1 MGKKAK
7 ERPEHTAPPEIFYD
21 ADEAAKYTANTRVA
35 AVQARLTERAL
46 ELLALPP
53 ARGGGADG
61 GAASRPCLLLDLGCG
76 SGLSGEAIA
85 AAGHHWVGMDIAPA
99 MLDVAMRRAA
109 EDDSDSD
116 DDSDESD
123 DSDDDPS
130 AAAQPHPPARP
141 PRNGDLTLADLGHGL
156 PIRAGTFDGA
166 VSISAVQWLC
176 NADRSSHDPRRR
188 MRLFFTALYRS
199 LRRGARA
206 VLQIYPEGPAQAE
219 MLVAS
224 AMRAGFGGGL
234 VVDYPHST
242 RAKKYF
248 LVLMAGGG
256 GGGGGAGGGASS
268 QAMPR
273 ARGEN
278 GSDEEDYDEGDS
290 MEVSDEE
297 EGGGRRRGGG
307 GGGAEA
313 RGGVQ
318 VVGRRKHRGGHGGK
332 GGGGNGALPKKS
344 RAWILK
350 KKEQARGR
358 GLGAVRP
365 DTKYTGRKR
374 HKSRK

>member
-35 AVQARLTERAL
+35 AVQRRLTERAL
-46 ELLALPP
+46 ELLALP
-53 ARGGGADG
+53 ARRRSGAGGGG
-61 GAASRPCLLLDLGCG
+61 GGGGGDERPCLLLDLGCG

-85 AAGHHWVGMDIAPA
+85 AAGHHWLGLDIAPA
-99 MLDVAMRRAA
+99 MLDVALKRA
-109 EDDSDSD
+109 EEETES
-116 DDSDESD
+116 SDEGGEEGEGE
-123 DSDDDPS
+123 
-130 AAAQPHPPARP
+130 AAAAAAATMMAADAGEPPAAAPSTAPRP
-141 PRNGDLTLADLGHGL
+141 PDSGDLALSDLGHGL
-156 PIRAGTFDGA
+156 PVRQGTFDGA

-176 NADRSSHDPRRR
+176 NADRASHDPRRR
-188 MRLFFTALYRS
+188 MRAFFSTLYRA

-206 VLQIYPEGPAQAE
+206 VLQVYPEGPQQAE
-219 MLVAS
+219 MLVSA

-256 GGGGGAGGGASS
+256 GGGGLPS
-268 QAMPR
+268 

-278 GSDEEDYDEGDS
+278 GSDEEDDDGEEGEEA
-290 MEVSDEE
+290 MEASEE
-297 EGGGRRRGGG
+297 DGGGRGVRVVGRKLKGRRAGGG
-307 GGGAEA
+307 GGG
-313 RGGVQ
+313 
-318 VVGRRKHRGGHGGK
+318 HRG
-332 GGGGNGALPKKS
+332 ARPEKKS

>member
-21 ADEAAKYTANTRVA
+21 ADEAAKYTSNTRVA
-35 AVQARLTERAL
+35 SVQRRLTERAL
-46 ELLALPP
+46 ELLALPQ
-53 ARGGGADG
+53 GGK
-61 GAASRPCLLLDLGCG
+61 PCLLLDLGCG

-85 AAGHHWVGMDIAPA
+85 EAGHHWVGLDIAPA
-99 MLDVAMRRAA
+99 MLDVALKREAQRREEEGEDEDGESSEEDEGRAA
-109 EDDSDSD
+109 AAMT
-116 DDSDESD
+116 DE
-123 DSDDDPS
+123 
-130 AAAQPHPPARP
+130 QPPQQQPQQDHPAP
-141 PRNGDLTLADLGHGL
+141 PENGDLALSDLGHGL
-156 PIRAGTFDGA
+156 PVRQGAFDGA

-188 MRLFFTALYRS
+188 MRAFFGTLYRA
-199 LRRGARA
+199 LRRGGRA
-206 VLQIYPEGPAQAE
+206 VLQVYPEGPQQAE
-219 MLVAS
+219 MLVGA

-256 GGGGGAGGGASS
+256 GGEGGALPS
-268 QAMPR
+268 

-278 GSDEEDYDEGDS
+278 GSDEEDESEEVEG
-290 MEVSDEE
+290 METGSEE
-297 EGGGRRRGGG
+297 EGGRRGV
-307 GGGAEA
+307 
-313 RGGVQ
+313 R
-318 VVGRRKHRGGHGGK
+318 VVGRKQRGGKHHRGA
-332 GGGGNGALPKKS
+332 GASANKKAEKKS

-365 DTKYTGRKR
+365 DTKYTGRRR